1 MYAFS
6 ESESNL
12 GRGDDVFDLGDAGER
27 SPDGVA
33 IVVLVDKLATIWS
46 QRLHLDVVFCR
57 I

>member
-33 IVVLVDKLATIWS
+33 IVVLVDKLARIWS